1 MPSGTDGSGRTA
13 KGRAARRKNWKH
25 GDRPPHAPVGP
36 PPLPDVLGLVYRL
49 GLRGSGRARVGRG
62 HQGGHGD
69 DGRTERSGVTRGYVS
84 VERGEASGH
93 GNRPRN
99 DSGGSSTFTCAPNV
113 GGRRPDGKAVC
124 TPGTASRCARRASC
138 GRPAMVS
145 AGGTGRRRHHE
156 TKRPVCAAQGNRR
169 RGRVSSYLKIPI
181 FRQDLPSCSTC
192 MAMRFPMP
200 TFRRGRS
207 LQLIRAV
214 VEPVR
219 MVRGDARY
227 MSPVLQA
234 CFALKSCCRRLC

>member
-25 GDRPPHAPVGP
+25 GDGPPHVPVGP

-113 GGRRPDGKAVC
+113 GGR
-124 TPGTASRCARRASC
+124 
-138 GRPAMVS
+138 
-145 AGGTGRRRHHE
+145 
-156 TKRPVCAAQGNRR
+156 
-169 RGRVSSYLKIPI
+169 
-181 FRQDLPSCSTC
+181 
-192 MAMRFPMP
+192 
-200 TFRRGRS
+200 
-207 LQLIRAV
+207 
-214 VEPVR
+214 
-219 MVRGDARY
+219 
-227 MSPVLQA
+227 
-234 CFALKSCCRRLC
+234 